1 MALPVIASC
10 TPVARVFDCMD
21 ELSAFRFAP
30 SELRARDRATMR
42 WAEVVFTGGRSL
54 YEARRHQHLN
64 LYCIPSSV
72 AAIDPDRKT
81 VTLSTGD
88 IIGYDHLIVTAP
100 LPVIVELL
108 TKAPAD
114 VRAAA
119 RGLRSVSVRCVNI
132 GIDRPHMTE
141 KHWIYYPEDT
151 MFHRIFVQSNASA
164 LCTPPDCSSFAA
176 EISYSAHKPLPCE
189 GSALIELVI
198 GDAQRVGM
206 LQPDDRILAANQID
220 LPYENLG
227 VPSGAYAAHTRG
239 ASDLVL
245 YPFSASGA
253 VETGRDVIL
262 LEWLILQCVR

>member
-1 MALPVIASC
+1 
-10 TPVARVFDCMD
+10 
-21 ELSAFRFAP
+21 
-30 SELRARDRATMR
+30 
-42 WAEVVFTGGRSL
+42 
-54 YEARRHQHLN
+54 
-64 LYCIPSSV
+64 
-72 AAIDPDRKT
+72 
-81 VTLSTGD
+81 
-88 IIGYDHLIVTAP
+88 
-100 LPVIVELL
+100 
-108 TKAPAD
+108 
-114 VRAAA
+114 
-119 RGLRSVSVRCVNI
+119 
-132 GIDRPHMTE
+132 
-141 KHWIYYPEDT
+141 

-176 EISYSAHKPLPCE
+176 EISYSAHKPLPCV

-239 ASDLVL
+239 ASDLDL

-262 LEWLILQCVR
+262 LKWLILQCVR